1 MEYGCLLWIGSFLPI
16 LFRPL
21 SNEVN
26 FSDFVIHHWQTYK
39 KKWKKSII
47 LLTIDLGC
55 DIIIKRSRC
64 RSGGIGRRPGLKIPW
79 DLSRIGSSPIS
90 GTTLFMPAATYILY
104 RGVEQ
109 LVARRAHNPEAGGS
123 SPPPATML
131 CNQKRYCTGKPRNHT
146 VSGLFRTPIFK
157 CKQKDIFLCWEDLN
171 YRPPLFQAAFER
183 IFLPKAAFFSFSQ
196 KIFSKRSSPACSGK
210 RFALHF
216 RANLS
221 LSKKSS
227 ESWAFSHV

>member
-131 CNQKRYCTGKPRNHT
+131 CNQKRYCTGKPRYHNGFGVFSCPNFQVQT
-146 VSGLFRTPIFK
+146 KRYFSLLRGLELPTPTFSGGF
-157 CKQKDIFLCWEDLN
+157 WEMYSPESRL
-171 YRPPLFQAAFER
+171 
-183 IFLPKAAFFSFSQ
+183 FSFPL
-196 KIFSKRSSPACSGK
+196 KIIFSKIFP
-210 RFALHF
+210 
-216 RANLS
+216 
-221 LSKKSS
+221 KK
-227 ESWAFSHV
+227 

>member
-1 MEYGCLLWIGSFLPI
+1 MGFDIPLCRGFRGTRYIRPDSFSRAYAWKIVQTDSGSAFTKRLGHTQKPRPYCSGRAPNSMEYGCLLWIGSFLPI

-123 SPPPATML
+123 SPPPATS
-131 CNQKRYCTGKPRNHT
+131 REVSIRGPR
-146 VSGLFRTPIFK
+146 SGLFSLYFVGIQTMFFHSVVRII
-157 CKQKDIFLCWEDLN
+157 CK
-171 YRPPLFQAAFER
+171 
-183 IFLPKAAFFSFSQ
+183 
-196 KIFSKRSSPACSGK
+196 
-210 RFALHF
+210 
-216 RANLS
+216 
-221 LSKKSS
+221 
-227 ESWAFSHV
+227 V